1 MEMRRIQS
9 DRIMCIS
16 IDMEKTGKNIRK
28 HMLQKGY
35 SVKAI
40 MEITGVTTEQAV
52 YKWLGGRSLP
62 SLESLIVLSIIF
74 ETDISDLLVEYKPIA
89 VSVGSAGYAT
99 FSSEQIESIRSLIV
113 SLSSLSRSR
122 SRSIR

>member
-1 MEMRRIQS
+1 MRRIQS

-74 ETDISDLLVEYKPIA
+74 ETDISDLLVVDNPLKY
-89 VSVGSAGYAT
+89 G
-99 FSSEQIESIRSLIV
+99 
-113 SLSSLSRSR
+113 
-122 SRSIR
+122 

>member
-1 MEMRRIQS
+1 MKMKRIQS

-35 SVKAI
+35 SVRDI

-74 ETDISDLLVEYKPIA
+74 ETDISDLLVVDNFLNITKPEND
-89 VSVGSAGYAT
+89 Y
-99 FSSEQIESIRSLIV
+99 LI
-113 SLSSLSRSR
+113 
-122 SRSIR
+122 